1 MWYNVPAYITKG
13 IIMQTLEKIL
23 STLVKN
29 LGYTIV
35 LVLAIILFA
44 IFSDG
49 LISGAITALSALIAY
64 ACIVA
69 LYREF
74 KKTPAKSKPSKK
86 K

>member
-1 MWYNVPAYITKG
+1 MK
-13 IIMQTLEKIL
+13 TLEKIL
-23 STLVKN
+23 TTLVKN

-49 LISGAITALSALIAY
+49 LISGAITAISALIAY

-74 KKTPAKSKPSKK
+74 KKAAPAKAKPTKK

>member
-1 MWYNVPAYITKG
+1 MK
-13 IIMQTLEKIL
+13 TLEKIL

-69 LYREF
+69 LYRDF
-74 KKTPAKSKPSKK
+74 KKAPTKATKPNKK

>member
-1 MWYNVPAYITKG
+1 MK
-13 IIMQTLEKIL
+13 TLEKIL

-35 LVLAIILFA
+35 LVLAIVLFA

-49 LISGAITALSALIAY
+49 LISGAITAISALIAY

-74 KKTPAKSKPSKK
+74 KKTPAKAKPTKK

>member
-1 MWYNVPAYITKG
+1 MK
-13 IIMQTLEKIL
+13 TLEKIL
-23 STLVKN
+23 SVLVKN

-44 IFSDG
+44 MFSDG
-49 LISGAITALSALIAY
+49 LISGVITALSALIGY

-74 KKTPAKSKPSKK
+74 NKTPTKQSKK

>member
-1 MWYNVPAYITKG
+1 MHITKG
-13 IIMQTLEKIL
+13 TNMKTLEKIL
-23 STLVKN
+23 TTLVKN

-49 LISGAITALSALIAY
+49 LISGAITAISALIAY

-74 KKTPAKSKPSKK
+74 KKTPAKTKPTKK

>member
-1 MWYNVPAYITKG
+1 MSRAQQRG
-13 IIMQTLEKIL
+13 INMKKLEKIL

-29 LGYTIV
+29 LGYTVV

-49 LISGAITALSALIAY
+49 LISGIITALSALIAY

-74 KKTPAKSKPSKK
+74 KKSPAKSGKK

>member
-1 MWYNVPAYITKG
+1 MK
-13 IIMQTLEKIL
+13 TLEKIL

-35 LVLAIILFA
+35 LVLAIVLFA

-49 LISGAITALSALIAY
+49 LISGIITALSALIAY
-64 ACIVA
+64 ACIRA
-69 LYREF
+69 LYSEF
-74 KKTPAKSKPSKK
+74 KKSPAKSTKK

>member
-1 MWYNVPAYITKG
+1 MHITKG
-13 IIMQTLEKIL
+13 TNMKTLEKIL

-49 LISGAITALSALIAY
+49 LISGAITAISALIAY

-74 KKTPAKSKPSKK
+74 KKTPVKTKPTKK

>member
-1 MWYNVPAYITKG
+1 MVQCRVHITKG
-13 IIMQTLEKIL
+13 INMKTLEKIL
-23 STLVKN
+23 TTLVKN

-49 LISGAITALSALIAY
+49 LISGAITAISALIAY

-74 KKTPAKSKPSKK
+74 KKTPAKTKPIKK

>member
-1 MWYNVPAYITKG
+1 MK
-13 IIMQTLEKIL
+13 TLEKIL

-69 LYREF
+69 LHREF
-74 KKTPAKSKPSKK
+74 KKTPAKTTKPNKK

>member
-1 MWYNVPAYITKG
+1 MSRAQQRG
-13 IIMQTLEKIL
+13 INMKTLEKIL

-29 LGYTIV
+29 LGYTVV

-49 LISGAITALSALIAY
+49 LISGIITALSALIAY

-74 KKTPAKSKPSKK
+74 KKSPAKSGKK

>member
-1 MWYNVPAYITKG
+1 MK
-13 IIMQTLEKIL
+13 TLEKIL
-23 STLVKN
+23 STLVAN

-49 LISGAITALSALIAY
+49 LISGVITAISALIAY

-69 LYREF
+69 LYHEF
-74 KKTPAKSKPSKK
+74 KKTPAKAKPTKK